1 MAEINRWGY
10 SGDSM
15 KLISNVVA
23 MSFLLPLLGGCDF
36 FDAKIVSTCEAA
48 LKERLLSPADYK
60 RIEISRSTKVLN
72 GAEYLASL
80 QDLKLSPAIIQ
91 RDMRDLDAGKV
102 KPAQINI
109 FIKYD
114 APNSFG
120 VAIRN
125 SAVCEDISLTGD
137 GSDSS
142 RFSVKING
150 KTGAEWMAESALR

>member
-1 MAEINRWGY
+1 
-10 SGDSM
+10 M

-23 MSFLLPLLGGCDF
+23 MSFLLPFLSGCDF
-36 FDAKIVSTCEAA
+36 FDTKIVTACEAA

-60 RIEISRSTKVLN
+60 RIEISRFEKVLN

-91 RDMRDLDAGKV
+91 RDMRDFDAGKM

-142 RFSVKING
+142 KFSVKING
-150 KTGAEWMAESALR
+150 KTGTEWILEGGLKD